1 MVKLSIFSTF
11 VASIPNQ
18 STDHFLPTPMRT
30 VLFLVQKEFLQIF
43 RNKTM
48 LPLLLVMPVLQ
59 TLLLAFAA
67 NYEVK
72 DLALAVVD
80 HDHSPT
86 SRQLT
91 AKLGASGYF
100 HINQQP
106 TIGLADHQMADDR
119 ADMIL
124 EIPANFER
132 DLVRENTASISL
144 NANAINATK
153 AGLGMGYAQTI
164 IRNFNQEFAEKW
176 SPRLVT
182 STNPPIDQ
190 STSQPIHQSTNQPV
204 LQSTS
209 QPVNQPSNPPI
220 NITYSNWYNPRLDY
234 KTFMVPG
241 ILGEIVALIICFL
254 TALNIVR
261 EREIGTIEQLNVT
274 PLKKWQFILGK
285 LLPFWLLSLVMMTI
299 GLAVGKLVFDIPMQG
314 SLGLVFAYTAIFTP
328 CMLGLGFLISNF
340 ADSQQQAMFT
350 AWFFLIIFIL
360 MCGLFTPVTSMPD
373 WAQVLNKLNP
383 IAYFVEFMRLVL
395 LKGAD
400 FEDIKTNFFTVLG
413 YATTVNALA
422 VWTYRKRVG

>member
-1 MVKLSIFSTF
+1 
-11 VASIPNQ
+11 
-18 STDHFLPTPMRT
+18 MRT

-48 LPLLLVMPVLQ
+48 LPLLLVMPVVQ
-59 TLLLAFAA
+59 TLLLSFAA

-80 HDHSPT
+80 QDHSPA
-86 SRQLT
+86 SRQLA

-100 HINQQP
+100 HIHQLP
-106 TIGLADHQMADDR
+106 TAAMADHEMANDR

-124 EIPANFER
+124 EIPVNFER
-132 DLVRENTASISL
+132 NLVREGTAPLSL

-153 AGLGMGYAQTI
+153 AGLGMGYAGNI
-164 IRNFNQEFAEKW
+164 IRDFNQEFAAQW
-176 SPRLVT
+176 APRLT
-182 STNPPIDQ
+182 ESPNPLN
-190 STSQPIHQSTNQPV
+190 T
-204 LQSTS
+204 
-209 QPVNQPSNPPI
+209 PSSALGGEATAGKNKPI
-220 NITYSNWYNPRLDY
+220 NVTYSNWYNPRLDY

-299 GLAVGKLVFDIPMQG
+299 GLTVGKLVFNIPMLG
-314 SLGLVFAYTAIFTP
+314 SLGLVFAYTAVFTP

-340 ADSQQQAMFT
+340 SDSQQQAMFT

-373 WAQVLNKLNP
+373 WAQVLNKINP
-383 IAYFVEFMRLVL
+383 VAYFVEFMRLVL
-395 LKGAD
+395 LKGAG
-400 FEDIKTNFFTVLG
+400 FEDIKTNFYAVLG
-413 YATTVNALA
+413 YAAVTNALA
-422 VWTYRKRVG
+422 VWTYRKRV

>member
-1 MVKLSIFSTF
+1 
-11 VASIPNQ
+11 
-18 STDHFLPTPMRT
+18 MRV
-30 VLFLVQKEFLQIF
+30 VLFLVQKEFLQVF

-48 LPLLLVMPVLQ
+48 LPLLLVMPVVQ
-59 TLLLAFAA
+59 TLLLSYAA
-67 NYEVK
+67 NYEIK
-72 DLALAVVD
+72 NLALAVVD

-86 SRQLT
+86 SRQLA

-100 HINQQP
+100 HINQFS
-106 TIGLADHQMADDR
+106 TAAMADHEMADDR

-132 DLVRENTASISL
+132 DLVREGTAPLSL

-153 AGLGMGYAQTI
+153 AGLGMGYAGNI
-164 IRNFNQEFAEKW
+164 IRDFNIEFTEKW
-176 SPRLVT
+176 APRLT
-182 STNPPIDQ
+182 ESTNPPI
-190 STSQPIHQSTNQPV
+190 T
-204 LQSTS
+204 
-209 QPVNQPSNPPI
+209 NPPI
-220 NITYSNWYNPRLDY
+220 DVTYSNWYNPRLDY

-299 GLAVGKLVFDIPMQG
+299 GLTVGKLVFDIPMLG

-360 MCGLFTPVTSMPD
+360 MCGLFTPVTSMPG
-373 WAQVLNKLNP
+373 WAQVLNKINP
-383 IAYFVEFMRLVL
+383 VAYFVDFMRLVL
-395 LKGAD
+395 LKGAG
-400 FEDIKTNFFTVLG
+400 FED
-413 YATTVNALA
+413 
-422 VWTYRKRVG
+422 

>member
-1 MVKLSIFSTF
+1 LYFSFSFDLST
-11 VASIPNQ
+11 A
-18 STDHFLPTPMRT
+18 MRT

-48 LPLLLVMPVLQ
+48 LILLLVMPVIQ
-59 TLLLAFAA
+59 TLLLSFAA

-80 HDHSPT
+80 QDHSPT
-86 SRQLT
+86 SQQLA
-91 AKLGASGYF
+91 AKLGASAYF
-100 HINQQP
+100 RINQVP
-106 TIGLADHQMADDR
+106 TTATADHLMADDR
-119 ADMIL
+119 ADLIL

-132 DLVRENTASISL
+132 NLVRDGQAPLLLE
-144 NANAINATK
+144 ANAINATK
-153 AGLGMGYAQTI
+153 AGLGMAYAGNI
-164 IRNFNQEFAEKW
+164 IHDFNLEFAEKW
-176 SPRLVT
+176 VPRLT
-182 STNPPIDQ
+182 LSPNPQTTNPPI
-190 STSQPIHQSTNQPV
+190 NV
-204 LQSTS
+204 
-209 QPVNQPSNPPI
+209 
-220 NITYSNWYNPRLDY
+220 TYSNWYNPRLDY

-299 GLAVGKLVFDIPMQG
+299 GLTVGKLVFDIPMLG
-314 SLGLVFAYTAIFTP
+314 SLGLVFVYTAVFTP

-340 ADSQQQAMFT
+340 SDSQQQAMFT

-360 MCGLFTPVTSMPD
+360 MCGLFTPVTSMPE
-373 WAQVLNKLNP
+373 WAQVLNRMNP

-395 LKGAD
+395 LKGAG
-400 FEDIKTNFFTVLG
+400 FEDIKTNFYTVLG
-413 YATTVNALA
+413 YATAANALA
-422 VWTYRKRVG
+422 VWTYRKRA